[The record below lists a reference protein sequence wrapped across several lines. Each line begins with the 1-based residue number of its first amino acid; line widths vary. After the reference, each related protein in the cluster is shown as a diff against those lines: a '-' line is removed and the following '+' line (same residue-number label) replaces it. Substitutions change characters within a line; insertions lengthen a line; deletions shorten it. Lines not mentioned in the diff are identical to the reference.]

1 MNTKSVTIVCPAC
14 GQESLLKRAPRYDG
28 FTRVGETLSCAACG
42 HVFADEAAVPFK
54 KKKTLAGFDSKHL
67 PPPPRV
73 FRKDENA
80 RLCRYCANYV
90 VNPFVQRCS
99 RLKKEVEAT
108 DTCDHF
114 SPKPPP
120 SPHTPDKSAPKPVLG

>member
-1 MNTKSVTIVCPAC
+1 MMNAKPAEILCPAC

-42 HVFADEAAVPFK
+42 HVFADEASAPVQQK
-54 KKKTLAGFDSKHL
+54 KKIAGFDAKNL
-67 PPPPRV
+67 PPPPRI
-73 FRKDENA
+73 FRENENA
-80 RLCRYCANYV
+80 RLCRYCESYV

-108 DTCDHF
+108 DTCAQF
-114 SPKPPP
+114 KSKPEPPP
-120 SPHTPDKSAPKPVLG
+120 PAKTLPKPVI

>member
-1 MNTKSVTIVCPAC
+1 MPHEILCPAC

-42 HVFADEAAVPFK
+42 HEFADEASVPFK
-54 KKKTLAGFDSKHL
+54 HKKAIAGFDAKQL

-73 FRKDENA
+73 FGKSENA
-80 RLCRYCANYV
+80 RLCRYCESYV
-90 VNPFVQRCS
+90 VNPFIQRCS

-108 DTCDHF
+108 DTCEHF
-114 SPKPPP
+114 KPKPEPP
-120 SPHTPDKSAPKPVLG
+120 APATPKPAL